1 MDKTNNAILG
11 YLAGAMSGV
20 FAGCITGWLFV
31 LVEQSVIYDI
41 NDQSNW
47 FSFSYFVWFIGLLGS
62 WFLSAW
68 PDARLRLIGA
78 SWLTAWIFSTV
89 ANILFLLIFEKVFLS
104 YPQWAS
110 GWFIGCIVGA
120 ISGWYSG
127 IVAAVDSND

>member
-31 LVEQSVIYDI
+31 LVEQSVIDDI

>member
-41 NDQSNW
+41 NEQSNW